1 MSIHC
6 SFTTQVELNVSFNIF
21 INNIRYPL
29 LIEVCS
35 NKIIESFKITIQEGR
50 WVIQSMY
57 ISNICVLGETINF
70 IFFINRFP
78 TNIQRF
84 IFPEKPKPTASFP
97 INLRD
102 KKKKI
107 YFLFVAKSD
116 LSVMWWLL
124 AALKVVITA
133 NYPSHHLSICNFLRL
148 TSWVNTLQYLQF
160 SISYFLLKIPN
171 LAPSNEKFNRYPD
184 FQIKKKMPNLLS
196 N

>member
-1 MSIHC
+1 MCWGRLSILFFL
-6 SFTTQVELNVSFNIF
+6 SIDFLRISKDLFFQKNQNLQQVFQLISE
-21 INNIRYPL
+21 IR
-29 LIEVCS
+29 
-35 NKIIESFKITIQEGR
+35 N
-50 WVIQSMY
+50 
-57 ISNICVLGETINF
+57 
-70 IFFINRFP
+70 
-78 TNIQRF
+78 
-84 IFPEKPKPTASFP
+84 
-97 INLRD
+97 
-102 KKKKI
+102 KI

-160 SISYFLLKIPN
+160 SISYFLLKISN

-184 FQIKKKMPNLLS
+184 FQIKKKMPNLLP